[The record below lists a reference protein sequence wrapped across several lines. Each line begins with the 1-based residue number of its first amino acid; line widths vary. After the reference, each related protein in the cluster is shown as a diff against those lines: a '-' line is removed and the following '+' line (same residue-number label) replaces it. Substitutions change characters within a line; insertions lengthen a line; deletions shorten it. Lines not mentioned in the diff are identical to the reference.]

1 MFLLLSQSN
10 PYFEETNNNQNN
22 QMAHK
27 DLEGIEIILKD
38 RFKDQDKNMKFR
50 HLEDNS
56 FEMKD
61 ELISSEEDDESGDD
75 SSQNNSS
82 NMISLNSENKL
93 TEKLK
98 EKKSISLKKGE
109 QVKLYKQTRLNRFK
123 FLIKIFDLFG
133 VIILILT
140 HILSQ
145 IEDDQFYYYNREIRI
160 SGSILI
166 NYLYNTENDNT
177 TWEEVFDDS
186 RLDLKKIFFLCLE
199 NENETLHKRYPK
211 KIQEYMKK
219 NEIQDFHNMTNFQIL
234 NAYGISPGTFG
245 YEIYGEEINT
255 NIVQERYDNEMLS
268 YSVFSFDL
276 KVSDLSNNL
285 RISILILT
293 ILAFLLFFSSW
304 YLQYYIEEEV
314 ENMKKELNKEN
325 KQENDETKENSL
337 VQNNNNNNNNFK
349 TRHFYNSI
357 YFLYV
362 LLELIILA
370 VIPYPGENY
379 KFMIKYPKKISI
391 YPFSSLFNTIL
402 TFRILFILKLLNIYS
417 FYRKPTQEKILIKNG
432 IKPNFFFDLKAYHKK
447 YPFYSLII
455 IFIVTIYI
463 FGLLIRYFEIYY
475 WEGST
480 QYRQLWNYRWNSFWC
495 VFISMTTVAFGD
507 LYPKTFIGRILI
519 IIATIIGIYFIFMT
533 MTLISQK
540 SILSDTELKA
550 YKLINRL
557 IYRTLLK
564 DVNSNIIYHSLKIIQ
579 LRKKFKKKNI
589 NNQKLY
595 ELEFEAEKKEM
606 LNELERYKIYNENL
620 KSSDKV
626 QTKDQLIDILEQ
638 IEKNIFDIKR
648 ELIILEKINT
658 SFQGFKN
665 TQLLMIKYLKAN
677 IVNTQ
682 FIYEILQ
689 RNHKIYGV
697 LGLEQN
703 VAEKEKHKLQQEI
716 DALYSNYQEIEK
728 SLGKNKEYDKNMT
741 NDNNNDNK
749 NIKNLITDKKR
760 NSVKQYKKKSAL
772 YILNDINDRKN
783 HIHKNDIFNWEKFFL
798 PLSAQNLVGK
808 KKKIKR
814 LSNASVSKIKRVN
827 GSGVW
832 STNSTIIG
840 DGRRI
845 YPEDLYSRELQKY
858 NVDQNDFSR
867 YFYSVFFQGNYH
879 NNNQFNDE
887 KNLIQ
892 NVIMRNSPKTLSSIK
907 VMKNIKN
914 KLDNVFQ
921 KYRDDSNDS
930 EDNSMDE
937 NKEDNIVD

>member
-38 RFKDQDKNMKFR
+38 RYKEQEKNMKFH
-50 HLEDNS
+50 HLDDNS
-56 FEMKD
+56 FEIKD

-82 NMISLNSENKL
+82 NIISLNSENKL
-93 TEKLK
+93 TKKLK
-98 EKKSISLKKGE
+98 EKRSITLKKE
-109 QVKLYKQTRLNRFK
+109 DQVKLYKHTRLNRFK

-133 VIILILT
+133 VIILIIS
-140 HILSQ
+140 HVLSQ
-145 IEDDQFYYYNREIRI
+145 IEDDQFYYYNRETRI

-166 NYLYNTENDNT
+166 NYLYTTDNDNT
-177 TWEEVFDDS
+177 TWEEVFDDN
-186 RLDLKKIFFLCLE
+186 RLNLKKLFFLCLE
-199 NENETLHKRYPK
+199 NENETLHKKYPK
-211 KIQEYMKK
+211 KIKEYMNN

-234 NAYGISPGTFG
+234 EAFDISPNTFG

-255 NIVQERYDNEMLS
+255 NIIQERYENDILS
-268 YSVFSFDL
+268 YSNFNFDL
-276 KVSDLSNNL
+276 KVSDVSNNL

-362 LLELIILA
+362 ILEFIILA

-379 KFMIKYPKKISI
+379 KFMIKYPKRISI
-391 YPFSSLFNTIL
+391 YPFSSLFNAIL

-417 FYRKPTQEKILIKNG
+417 LYRKPTQEKILIKNG

-455 IFIVTIYI
+455 IFILTIYI

-507 LYPKTFIGRILI
+507 LYPKTYIGRILI
-519 IIATIIGIYFIFMT
+519 IIATIIGIYFIFMS

-564 DVNSNIIYHSLKIIQ
+564 DVNANIIYHSLKMIQ

-589 NNQKLY
+589 DNQKSY
-595 ELEFEAEKKEM
+595 ELEFETEKKEM

-638 IEKNIFDIKR
+638 IEKNIFDIER

-665 TQLLMIKYLKAN
+665 TQLLMLKYLKAN

-697 LGLEQN
+697 LGLDQN

-716 DALYSNYQEIEK
+716 DGLYSNYQETEK
-728 SLGKNKEYDKNMT
+728 NLGRNKEDDKDANT
-741 NDNNNDNK
+741 ENNIDNK
-749 NIKNLITDKKR
+749 NFKSLTQDKKR
-760 NSVKQYKKKSAL
+760 NSMKQYKKKSTL
-772 YILNDINDRKN
+772 YILNDRNERKTHTN
-783 HIHKNDIFNWEKFFL
+783 KNDIFNWEKFFL

-814 LSNASVSKIKRVN
+814 LSNASLSKIKRVN

-845 YPEDLYSRELQKY
+845 FPEDLYSRELQKY
-858 NVDQNDFSR
+858 NVDQNDFSQ
-867 YFYSVFFQGNYH
+867 YFYSVFFQR
-879 NNNQFNDE
+879 NNNNNPMNDE
-887 KNLIQ
+887 KNFIQ

-921 KYRDDSNDS
+921 KYKDDSSDS
-930 EDNSMDE
+930 EANSMDE
-937 NKEDNIVD
+937 NKEDNIAD